1 MGFAKK
7 LFIFFILILGAVSI
21 FYILKNINE
30 EKILKEI
37 ISRLTA
43 ETRIAQ
49 VTVTKKEKDPNT
61 NKTYTTIKFVEYDT
75 AQKPL
80 QPKYFTFST
89 DIIYLEALVIRFEDF
104 YIKKG
109 HPLKGKSAYI
119 FTRVFG
125 FTDDKK
131 LEIFD
136 INKAY
141 SIPTGYKVEK
151 AKSKFQERIWQK
163 FWDYALNDIKSKKV
177 GIRSAQI
184 EAPATKF
191 IEGCLYTIKIEHLGG
206 LRIDVKNLEN

>member
-1 MGFAKK
+1 MSFAKK
-7 LFIFFILILGAVSI
+7 LFIFFILILVIASS
-21 FYILKNINE
+21 FYILKSINE
-30 EKILKEI
+30 KKILEEI

-75 AQKPL
+75 RQQPL
-80 QPKYFTFST
+80 EPKYFTFST
-89 DIIYLEALVIRFEDF
+89 DIIYFEALVIRFDNF

-119 FTRVFG
+119 FTRAFG

-136 INKAY
+136 INQVY
-141 SIPTGYKVEK
+141 SIPTGYKIEK
-151 AKSKFQERIWQK
+151 VKNKFQERLWQK
-163 FWDYALNDIKSKKV
+163 FWDYALNEEEAKKIGIKN
-177 GIRSAQI
+177 AQI
-184 EAPATKF
+184 EASATKF
-191 IEGCLYTIKIEHLGG
+191 VEGRLYILKIEHLGG